1 MSVLFLSATL
11 VAAGTPQSIAK
22 ATAPSLPTISMGG
35 ITYPAGSATQQG
47 FQIMVQA
54 NPANTGANIYIG
66 GRAMS
71 KTTLAGVGI
80 VLPKTG
86 APVSLGQY
94 GGSITLDDIFFDGDT
109 TGDVLLVSLV
119 G

>member
-1 MSVLFLSATL
+1 MSALFLACTL
-11 VAAGTPQSIAK
+11 TAAGTPQSIAA
-22 ATAPSLPTISMGG
+22 ATAPSLPTISTGG
-35 ITYPAGSATQQG
+35 VTYPAGSATQQA

-66 GRAMS
+66 GRAMN
-71 KTTLAGVGI
+71 KATLAGVGI

-94 GGSITLDDIFFDGDT
+94 GGSITLDDIYFDGDT
-109 TGDVLLVSLV
+109 TGDKLLV
-119 G
+119 